1 MVCPVSV
8 AVAEVVVVVAVAVA
22 VVVEKGWS
30 NTSTFAIVCSFGWYG
45 YFKVRVDLSV
55 YHSYS

>member
-30 NTSTFAIVCSFGWYG
+30 NTSTFAIVCSFG
-45 YFKVRVDLSV
+45 
-55 YHSYS
+55 